1 MIEGGYSL
9 DLLVSMVVGFSIKH
23 HWFVCA
29 VHVQDY
35 KTSALLEILETM
47 GLMWLVHVY
56 REGCH
61 WQLYWCYYLFTD
73 SGYFIATDAY
83 LQRITAMFAHQTEK
97 ALPSAGPT
105 WKIKPNSKA
114 AMPK

>member
-1 MIEGGYSL
+1 MFTERDVI
-9 DLLVSMVVGFSIKH
+9 DNFIDVI
-23 HWFVCA
+23 
-29 VHVQDY
+29 
-35 KTSALLEILETM
+35 I
-47 GLMWLVHVY
+47 
-56 REGCH
+56 
-61 WQLYWCYYLFTD
+61 YYLFTD

-97 ALPSAGPT
+97 ALPSAGST